1 MYGFLIRVRIHKNR
15 PSRGKGSVTNKQATC
30 VITLMFSQPSNLMLI
45 KVPRRN
51 RKVALSPGE
60 PCPHHSQP
68 LHRNTAA
75 TTEKGGRA
83 TSRSKAEA
91 PPWVQEADHIKFTY
105 NREHTDITSS
115 TILRQE
121 DKEERQTE
129 GTDKKIILQTLGT
142 SGLGCS
148 HP

>member
-1 MYGFLIRVRIHKNR
+1 
-15 PSRGKGSVTNKQATC
+15 
-30 VITLMFSQPSNLMLI
+30 MLI
-45 KVPRRN
+45 KVPRWNRN
-51 RKVALSPGE
+51 VTLSPGE
-60 PCPHHSQP
+60 PCTHHSQP
-68 LHRNTAA
+68 LHRNTTA
-75 TTEKGGRA
+75 TTEKGGKGYEQKQGRA
-83 TSRSKAEA
+83 
-91 PPWVQEADHIKFTY
+91 PHWVQEADYIKFTY